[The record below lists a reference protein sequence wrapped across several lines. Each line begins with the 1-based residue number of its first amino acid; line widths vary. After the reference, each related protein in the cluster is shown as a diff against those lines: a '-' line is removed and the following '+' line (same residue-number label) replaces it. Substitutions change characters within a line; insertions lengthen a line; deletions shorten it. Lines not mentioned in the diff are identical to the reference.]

1 MLGTDD
7 DGGAHPAP
15 DAPGGDM
22 AGTLTAAARQG
33 AAREGASAGVGGAPG
48 AGAPEAREGAPSS
61 SGRRRWGRRTKGE
74 PAAGAP
80 QTSAATIEIDVEP
93 SDPLLPFLATAPGPV
108 DVAALPAY
116 SPAVRRMKE
125 QDVQVVVPLVTSGE
139 LVGMLA
145 LGPRLSERG
154 YSRDDRRL
162 LDTLARYAAPALRL
176 GQLVRQQEA
185 EARNLQRIEQE
196 LQVAQLIQQQFLPN
210 ELPEL
215 RGWHVAA
222 FYRPAR
228 TVGGDFYD
236 VVDLGDGRVM
246 VVAGDVTDKGVPAA
260 LVMASTHAL
269 LRSTATTGRSA
280 GQVLAQVNDLLY
292 PQIPLHMFVT
302 CLVLVLD
309 PATGRTQF
317 ANAGHNLPYLR
328 RDGAVRQLMARGM
341 PLGLMPGSTYEEH
354 ETLIEPG
361 DVVLLYS
368 DGITEQ
374 HDAAGEMFG
383 FARTEALVA
392 AATSGDDLVDRC
404 VAALADFSG
413 GVEQEDDITLLA
425 LHRGIGDGYRDLV
438 AFEVPSV
445 AGNERL
451 VMDRVAAV
459 LDDELSPEKSD
470 ALRTAVSETA
480 MNAIEH
486 GNREQEHLPVE
497 VVVRR
502 TPETVAVEVTDFG
515 RGRQAEAEE
524 PDLELKLAGLQ
535 SPRGWGLFLVERLV
549 DRVEE
554 TTNGERHTVR
564 LVMDTA
570 DPATGPQG
578 TGGGDR

>member
-7 DGGAHPAP
+7 DGGADPAP
-15 DAPGGDM
+15 HAPGGDM
-22 AGTLTAAARQG
+22 AGTLIAAARRG
-33 AAREGASAGVGGAPG
+33 GAREDGSAGAGTALGPG
-48 AGAPEAREGAPSS
+48 TPEAREAASS
-61 SGRRRWGRRTKGE
+61 SGRRRWGRRSQGE
-74 PAAGAP
+74 QAVGVP
-80 QTSAATIEIDVEP
+80 QTTAATIEIDVEP
-93 SDPLLPFLATAPGPV
+93 SDPLLPFLTTAPGPV

-125 QDVQVVVPLVTSGE
+125 QDVRVVVPLVTSGE

-145 LGPRLSERG
+145 LGPRRSERG

-196 LQVAQLIQQQFLPN
+196 LQVAQLIQQQFLPS
-210 ELPEL
+210 ELPPL
-215 RGWHVAA
+215 GGWHVAA

-302 CLVLVLD
+302 CLVLILD
-309 PATGRTQF
+309 PATGRTQY

-328 RDGAVRQLMARGM
+328 RDGSVRRLTARGM

-354 ETLIEPG
+354 ETVIEPG

-374 HDAAGEMFG
+374 HDASGEMFG
-383 FARTEALVA
+383 FGRTEALVA

-413 GVEQEDDITLLA
+413 AVEQEDDITLLA

-459 LDDELSPEKSD
+459 LDDALAPDRLD

-497 VVVRR
+497 VAVRR
-502 TPETVAVEVTDFG
+502 TPDSVTVDVTDFG
-515 RGRQAEAEE
+515 RGLQVRAEE

-554 TTNGERHTVR
+554 TTDGERHTVR
-564 LVMDTA
+564 LVMSTA
-570 DPATGPQG
+570 DPATGPHG

>member
-1 MLGTDD
+1 
-7 DGGAHPAP
+7 
-15 DAPGGDM
+15 M
-22 AGTLTAAARQG
+22 AGTLTAARAGASAGAGGAPGPGPGDARG
-33 AAREGASAGVGGAPG
+33 AGDPRGAGDAREGASSA
-48 AGAPEAREGAPSS
+48 
-61 SGRRRWGRRTKGE
+61 GRRRWGRRAKGE
-74 PAAGAP
+74 QAVGVAQTAAA
-80 QTSAATIEIDVEP
+80 IEIDVEA
-93 SDPLLPFLATAPGPV
+93 SDPLLPFLATAPGPM

-125 QDVQVVVPLVTSGE
+125 QGVRLVVPLVTSGE

-215 RGWHVAA
+215 GGWHVAA

-236 VVDLGDGRVM
+236 VIDLGDGRVM

-280 GQVLAQVNDLLY
+280 GQVLAHVNDLLY

-302 CLVLVLD
+302 CLVLILD

-317 ANAGHNLPYLR
+317 ANAGHNLPYVQRGGL
-328 RDGAVRQLMARGM
+328 VHQLKARGM

-354 ETLIEPG
+354 ETVIEPG
-361 DVVLLYS
+361 DVLFLYS

-392 AATSGDDLVDRC
+392 AATSGDDLVDRS
-404 VAALADFSG
+404 VAGLTDFAG
-413 GVEQEDDITLLA
+413 AVEQEDDITLLA

-459 LDDELSPEKSD
+459 LDGDLPPERLD

-486 GNREQEHLPVE
+486 GNREQEHLAVS

-502 TPETVAVEVTDFG
+502 KPDAVTVDVTDFG
-515 RGRQAEAEE
+515 RGRQGESEE
-524 PDLELKLAGLQ
+524 PDLDLKLAGLQ

-554 TTNGERHTVR
+554 STDGERHTVR
-564 LVMDTA
+564 LVM
-570 DPATGPQG
+570 G
-578 TGGGDR
+578 TGLGPGDGGTR